1 MSQGD
6 ESFVFPVSFAQQRLW
21 FLHQLAP
28 DTPSY
33 NCGGALRVHAAIDP
47 DLLRRSVNEIIRR
60 HEVLRTT
67 FQVIEGRPV
76 QVVSGALEIA
86 LPVIDLGGSPS
97 QAKVESLVAEE
108 VRGPFDLTRGPL
120 LRVTLLAAG
129 ADAIIVLAMHH
140 IISDAWSMQV
150 FVREMTALY
159 RAFAHSKA
167 SPLPELPIQYA
178 DYAAWQRRWLE
189 DIEERQLAYWRRQ
202 LAELPT
208 LELEKDCPR
217 PLVPSYRGARYK
229 FAIEDDA
236 ARRLYGLCAAEG
248 TTLFMGLLAVFATL
262 LHRYAGQDE
271 VAIGAPVAGRNRPEL
286 LNLIGF
292 FVNLLVLRLDFTGD
306 PHFRTILQRVRRTAL
321 DAFDHQD
328 VPFERVVEDIKP
340 VRDTARH
347 PLCQVTFQMLQTA
360 PENDAE
366 SPVATID
373 IDLGT
378 AAFDLSLDMWEA
390 NGSLQGRVEYSTD
403 LFDSSTIHRLVSH
416 FRILL
421 QRMCD
426 SPERPLS
433 EMHLLD
439 EQELRRVVYEWNHA
453 DLTVPAGAPV
463 EQRIACQIAQTPAAI
478 ALVEGAKTYTY
489 ADLDNQVNCLAQWL
503 RAAGVAP
510 EIPVGLYVDRSR
522 EMVVAMLAVLRAG
535 GAYLP
540 MDVSAPR
547 ARLRHI
553 LDDSR
558 ALLVLTTSRLA
569 DAAVE
574 ALGSRWPV
582 EIIDG
587 TAAGLPPAASPD
599 DSEYWEHRGNPDDL
613 SGPSHPEQL
622 AYIIYTSGST
632 GKPKGCLITSAAL
645 ARHAAAAM
653 RYFGLGPGDRVL
665 QFTAANFDVA
675 AEEIFPTLGSGAA
688 LYIPSR
694 ATLASMSD
702 FSDYLERNQ
711 ITVINLPAP
720 FWHSWVSYLGA
731 SARPPPAAL
740 RLVVAGSDAMAVDQ
754 VTRWR
759 ALAPSS
765 TRLCN
770 AYGVTEATITAT
782 LYPVPARWDAAALPR
797 SVPIGWPFG
806 NTQVYLLD
814 RYRQPVPVGVPGELY
829 IGGSGLA
836 RGYLGRPDLT
846 ADRFVFHAL
855 SDDDGDEPMRLYR
868 TGDRC
873 RYLADG
879 SLEYLGR
886 NDRQVS
892 IRGHRIE
899 LGEVEHVLA
908 GHPAI
913 ARAAVESRAGPSG
926 EPQLVA
932 WLAGK
937 VAVAEVRGFLQRLL
951 PGYMVPASFV
961 ILDALPLTPSG
972 KIDRQALPSP
982 ARPEAP
988 ESVGGHFAAPSTA
1001 EERILARIWSEVL
1014 GLERIGVHDNFF
1026 ELGGDSILSIQIT
1039 ARANQA
1045 GLRLTPLQIF
1055 QHQNIAELASG
1066 TRLAA
1071 IPASAAGMPRPDYA
1085 DHAKDA
1091 EDAEDSNP
1099 IPLTPIQHWFFEQKL
1114 CHPQHYN
1121 QAVMLPIA
1129 GTVDSR
1135 AVEAAI
1141 RALVFRHDALRLR
1154 FRHDDSGWVQE
1165 CAKKDEIVLP
1175 SLRVENL
1182 LELPEAAQRDRVA
1195 AKAAELQESLDLANG
1210 PIVRAALF
1218 QLDSINSQLFIVI
1231 HHLAVDGVSWRI
1243 LLEELTAAYRQ
1254 AKAGAPIDLPAS
1266 TTKFARWARQ
1276 LEKTAEIPRFQ
1287 TTLDYYRS
1295 LPLHPL
1301 DSLPVDHNRGPNTVA
1316 SSDRITIGLAPPE
1329 TEALLREV
1337 PKAFGTQINDVLLT
1351 AVSLALA
1358 IWSGRAAQWI
1368 EVEGH
1373 GREPLFPE
1381 LDLSR
1386 TVGWFTSTWPVL
1398 LEPGEPAEPGELT
1411 NVTDALKR
1419 VRGQL
1424 SKVPDNGI
1432 GHGLL
1437 RYASH
1442 DPEASHLLAAL
1453 PSAEISFN
1461 YMGQFAAGAGSGE
1474 WHCGPSRGP
1483 SQTRSHLIEID
1494 GHIAGGALQMTW
1506 TYSRHYHLRATMER
1520 VAGDSREHLLR
1531 IITAAAN
1538 RKLTPKDFPLA
1549 NLSQKGLDAL
1559 VRRMSRTTGNN

>member
-33 NCGGALRVHAAIDP
+33 NCGGALRIHAAIDP
-47 DLLRRSVNEIIRR
+47 DLLKRSVNEIIRR

-67 FQVIEGRPV
+67 FQVIEGRPA
-76 QVVSGALEIA
+76 QVVSGTLEIA
-86 LPVIDLGGSPS
+86 LPVIDLGGSAA
-97 QAKVESLVAEE
+97 QAKIESLVAEE
-108 VRGPFDLTRGPL
+108 VKQPFDLTRGPL

-150 FVREMTALY
+150 FVREMTTLY
-159 RAFAHSKA
+159 RAFARGKA

-178 DYAAWQRRWLE
+178 DYAAWQRRWLQ

-208 LELEKDCPR
+208 LELEKDYPR

-229 FAIEDDA
+229 FDIKDDT

-248 TTLFMGLLAVFATL
+248 TTVFMGLLAVFATL

-271 VAIGAPVAGRNRPEL
+271 VAIGAPVAGRNRTEL

-292 FVNLLVLRLDFTGD
+292 FVNLLVLRLDLTGD
-306 PHFRTILQRVRRTAL
+306 PHFRTILKRVRRTAL

-360 PENDAE
+360 PENDAD

-421 QRMCD
+421 QRMCG

-453 DLTVPAGAPV
+453 DLTVPAGTPV
-463 EQRIACQIAQTPAAI
+463 EQLVARQVAQTPAAI
-478 ALVEGAKTYTY
+478 ALVEGAETHTY
-489 ADLDNQVNCLAQWL
+489 ADLDNQVNCLAKRL
-503 RAAGVAP
+503 RAAGVGP

-522 EMVVAMLAVLRAG
+522 EMVVAMLTVLRAG

-540 MDVSAPR
+540 LDVSAPL

-582 EIIDG
+582 EIIDD
-587 TAAGLPPAASPD
+587 TPAGLPPAASPD
-599 DSEYWEHRGNPDDL
+599 DSECLEYRGNPDDL
-613 SGPSHPEQL
+613 SDPSHPDRL

-632 GKPKGCLITSAAL
+632 GKPKGCLITSGAL

-688 LYIPSR
+688 LYIPPR

-731 SARPPPAAL
+731 SARPPLAAL
-740 RLVVAGSDAMAVDQ
+740 RLVIAGSDAMAVDQ
-754 VTRWR
+754 VTRWQG
-759 ALAPSS
+759 LAPSS

-770 AYGVTEATITAT
+770 AYGVTEAAITAT
-782 LYPVPARWDAAALPR
+782 LYPVPARWDAAPPR
-797 SVPIGWPFG
+797 SVSIGWPFG
-806 NTQVYLLD
+806 NTEVYLLD

-855 SDDDGDEPMRLYR
+855 SGGDDGDEPMRLYR

-913 ARAAVESRAGPSG
+913 ARAAVELRAGPSG

-932 WLAGK
+932 WIAGA
-937 VAVAEVRGFLQRLL
+937 VAAAEVRGFLQRLL

-982 ARPEAP
+982 ARPETP
-988 ESVGGHFAAPSTA
+988 EAAVGHFAAPSTA
-1001 EERILARIWSEVL
+1001 EERALARIWSEVL

-1055 QHQNIAELASG
+1055 QHQTVAELASE
-1066 TRLAA
+1066 TCLAV
-1071 IPASAAGMPRPDYA
+1071 PASAAGMQGPDY
-1085 DHAKDA
+1085 A
-1091 EDAEDSNP
+1091 EDAEDVEDGDP
-1099 IPLTPIQHWFFEQKL
+1099 IPLTPIQRWFFEQKL
-1114 CHPQHYN
+1114 FHSHHYN
-1121 QAVMLPIA
+1121 QGVMLPIA

-1154 FRHDDSGWVQE
+1154 FRHGPGGWIDWIQE
-1165 CAKKDEIVLP
+1165 CAKQDEIVLP
-1175 SLRVENL
+1175 SLQVENL
-1182 LELPEAAQRDRVA
+1182 LELPEAAQHACVA

-1218 QLDSINSQLFIVI
+1218 QLNPASSQLLIVI

-1254 AKAGAPIDLPAS
+1254 AKAATPTDLPAR
-1266 TTKFARWARQ
+1266 TTKFARWARR
-1276 LEKTAEIPRFQ
+1276 LEKTAETSRFQ

-1295 LPLHPL
+1295 LPLHRL
-1301 DSLPVDHNRGPNTVA
+1301 GSLPVDHSRGLNTVA
-1316 SSDRITIGLAPPE
+1316 SSDRIMIALAPPE

-1358 IWSGRAAQWI
+1358 NWSARAAQWI

-1381 LDLSR
+1381 LNLSR
-1386 TVGWFTSTWPVL
+1386 TVGWFTSMWPVL
-1398 LEPGEPAEPGELT
+1398 LEPGEPAEPGELID
-1411 NVTDALKR
+1411 VTDALKR

-1424 SKVPDNGI
+1424 SNVPDNGI
-1432 GHGLL
+1432 GYGVL

-1442 DPEASHLLAAL
+1442 DPEASRFLATL
-1453 PSAEISFN
+1453 PPAEVSFN
-1461 YMGQFAAGAGSGE
+1461 YMGQFAAGSSSGE
-1474 WHCGPSRGP
+1474 WHCGPSRDL
-1483 SQTRSHLIEID
+1483 SQARSHLIEID
-1494 GHIAGGALQMTW
+1494 GHIAGGALEMTW
-1506 TYSRHYHLRATMER
+1506 TYSRHYHLRATIER
-1520 VAGDSREHLLR
+1520 VAGDFRECLRR